1 MRLSLLALPVLALVL
16 HAGSVPFAY
25 GGVLN
30 SPDAYLLQH
39 TEIGIGVG
47 ATSFTMEDSTGD
59 MQNKLVTAGFLD
71 VGLFGYGQ
79 VGVSYLGDGG
89 VVANLKIMVLKE
101 GLDVPA
107 FAIGCENM
115 MGAER
120 VDVYT
125 GPPGSPDST
134 GVIPGYY
141 DEDGNYNYD
150 HSQNWSAYGVASK
163 SMRYLIGVPVTLNL
177 GIGVGRF
184 VGIIDGGALGIG
196 SSWANGLFGSV
207 VWEPSNAVTV
217 AFEQDGRDLN
227 FGISYDV
234 NKYFSLNLAI
244 AELEMAMFPPDGR
257 DPGDPAQNAKFSLA
271 VTSNIGPLFG
281 GPRNELE
288 REQQRIA
295 RARARLEELESRR
308 RAAEAELQ
316 RLRDLLDES
325 R

>member
-1 MRLSLLALPVLALVL
+1 MRLFLLVLPVFALAL

-39 TEIGIGVG
+39 TEIGIGAG
-47 ATSFTMEDSTGD
+47 ATFYTMEDSVGGKR
-59 MQNKLVTAGFLD
+59 NEVITAGFLD

-79 VGVSYLGDGG
+79 AGVSYLGDGG
-89 VVANLKIMVLKE
+89 VVANLKVMVLKE
-101 GLDVPA
+101 GLDIPA

-134 GVIPGYY
+134 GAVPGYY
-141 DEDGNYNYD
+141 DEEGNYNYN
-150 HSQNWSAYGVASK
+150 HAQNWSAYAVASK
-163 SMRYLIGVPVTLNL
+163 DMKHLIGVPVTLNL

-184 VGIIDGGALGIG
+184 VGRVKNGALGIG
-196 SSWANGLFGSV
+196 SAWAHGLFGSV
-207 VWEPSNAVTV
+207 VWRPANSLAVL
-217 AFEQDGRDLN
+217 FEQDGRDLN
-227 FGISYDV
+227 FGLSYDV
-234 NKYFSLNLAI
+234 NRHFSLNLAV
-244 AELEMAMFPPDGR
+244 AELEMALFPPDGHDAR
-257 DPGDPAQNAKFSLA
+257 DPAQNAKFSLA
-271 VTSNIGPLFG
+271 VTSDIGPLFG
-281 GPRNELE
+281 GSRSELE
-288 REQQRIA
+288 RERQRIA
-295 RARARLEELESRR
+295 RARARLDELETRR